1 MVLTQCPSVNSQCSC
16 LEQDSV
22 IRVYQC
28 DNLGD
33 IAGLP
38 DLGETDDIIQV
49 IQISSSTVRNIYNN
63 SFPGLKTRTLD
74 MRKIGI
80 QRLELKAFAGL
91 ENYIEN
97 LYLAGNEIQ
106 VVPVGIFKDL
116 IHLRTL
122 TLDRNSMTVI
132 DSDQFKGLQSLTHLG
147 LESNNIARLSDN
159 AFYGMPNVK
168 YLYLQHNLIQQLP
181 QGIFDEL
188 VNIHELNLID
198 NKISSLSPDV
208 FSKMPFMEELR
219 ISINRLQN
227 LPEVVFDN
235 NKNLKIIDLDD
246 NRISSNL
253 TNRHFVGPRN
263 VELLDFSFNNLTYFH
278 PSTFHNL
285 KKLKKLYLDN
295 NKLNKLASSTFEG
308 LDSIEELYLHQ
319 NLIKE
324 LPTNSF
330 IGMPNLKLLDLSRN
344 QIRKL
349 GFGIFDPFGHLL
361 TLDISHNEI
370 GNIDH
375 GPFITLRSLEVLDVS
390 WNSVSIVN
398 RDWFA
403 QDDWETA
410 EKPLKELYLNNNA
423 IRHID
428 KEAFWPLK
436 NLEKLDIS
444 ANRIFTLNETVFK
457 ELSTLREISVHSNPL
472 HNISKGLFSSLNQIK
487 VLDVSQTC
495 LTEIVPFTFDGMT
508 ALERLDLS
516 GGFIRTIYPE
526 SFNGSGDI
534 SILNISYNNITTLE
548 HPVFTQLSDSLEVLL
563 LDHNALT
570 IEGLG
575 DSLDL
580 VNTIKILDLSYNDL
594 QNIQGEVNL
603 RQKGVLLRIMANP
616 ILCDCSASWFANFE
630 TLADFEEVLCESPSP
645 FNGQAAVCFNFP
657 PECSQMPVAQMYVN
671 YCANRP
677 DIINQQN
684 DNTSRSNNTGIEE
697 NNASS
702 VKGIDDYIA
711 YCFEP
716 EIPSTTPKPDDGED
730 EDLEPLPDPLSIDI
744 EMEGLTNVFVTW
756 QYQNNS
762 RILGYKLTSREFA
775 KYNAQVEKLILNL
788 KKTNYTFNNLNLGS
802 NYIICVG
809 IILDDDSIL
818 TDSKSC
824 KEVSI
829 FIGTTRPP
837 IEVMTP
843 ANNLDEGFPIVP
855 VIGTCVAVVITLVI
869 ILVIVIV
876 CLKRKPKKEEDK
888 YMDERLRD
896 KMGMWVNSFN
906 YSGGVN
912 EQIAEQTTVEVD
924 IFAPVDVTKKKKE
937 GRKSNGQVTS

>member
-1 MVLTQCPSVNSQCSC
+1 MKLIKTIAVVGGGTSGWLSAAYLSRQFPDIKIILIDKQKGTPVGVGEGTLLNFQKFMESC
-16 LEQDSV
+16 
-22 IRVYQC
+22 
-28 DNLGD
+28 
-33 IAGLP
+33 GLARY
-38 DLGETDDIIQV
+38 EW
-49 IQISSSTVRNIYNN
+49 
-63 SFPGLKTRTLD
+63 F
-74 MRKIGI
+74 
-80 QRLELKAFAGL
+80 
-91 ENYIEN
+91 
-97 LYLAGNEIQ
+97 NEIQ
-106 VVPVGIFKDL
+106 AVNKAGILFPKFKSDNHEIWHPFDFKGSFDDWSRRQSASFKHEVLSLYETSVREKQVVESKINSYALHVDC
-116 IHLRTL
+116 TL
-122 TLDRNSMTVI
+122 LALYIKLKLKNKILFI
-132 DSDQFKGLQSLTHLG
+132 DS
-147 LESNNIARLSDN
+147 E
-159 AFYGMPNVK
+159 VK
-168 YLYLQHNLIQQLP
+168 
-181 QGIFDEL
+181 D
-188 VNIHELNLID
+188 
-198 NKISSLSPDV
+198 
-208 FSKMPFMEELR
+208 
-219 ISINRLQN
+219 
-227 LPEVVFDN
+227 
-235 NKNLKIIDLDD
+235 
-246 NRISSNL
+246 
-253 TNRHFVGPRN
+253 
-263 VELLDFSFNNLTYFH
+263 
-278 PSTFHNL
+278 
-285 KKLKKLYLDN
+285 
-295 NKLNKLASSTFEG
+295 
-308 LDSIEELYLHQ
+308 
-319 NLIKE
+319 
-324 LPTNSF
+324 
-330 IGMPNLKLLDLSRN
+330 

-349 GFGIFDPFGHLL
+349 GFGIFDPFGHLR

-390 WNSVSIVN
+390 WNSVPIVK

-423 IRHID
+423 IKHID

-444 ANRIFTLNETVFK
+444 ANRIFALNETVFK
-457 ELSTLREISVHSNPL
+457 ELSTLREISIHSNPL
-472 HNISKGLFSSLNQIK
+472 HNISKSLFSSLNQIK

-508 ALERLDLS
+508 ALEKLDLS

-548 HPVFTQLSDSLEVLL
+548 HSVFTQLSDSLEVLL

-575 DSLDL
+575 DNLDL
-580 VNTIKILDLSYNDL
+580 VNNLRILDLSHNNL
-594 QNIQGEVNL
+594 QNIHGEASL
-603 RQKGVLLRIMANP
+603 RQKGVLLKIMANP
-616 ILCDCSASWFANFE
+616 ILCDCSTSWFANFE

-645 FNGQAAVCFNFP
+645 FNGQAAVCFEFP
-657 PECSQMPVAQMYVN
+657 PECSQMPVAQMYIT

-677 DIINQQN
+677 DTVHQQN

-697 NNASS
+697 HNAPS

-716 EIPSTTPKPDDGED
+716 EIPSTSPKPDDGED

-744 EMEGLTNVFVTW
+744 EVEGLTNVFVTW

-775 KYNAQVEKLILNL
+775 EDNAEVEKLILNL

-829 FIGTTRPP
+829 VIDTTRPP
-837 IEVMTP
+837 IGVMTP
-843 ANNLDEGFPIVP
+843 ANNLDEGFPILP
-855 VIGTCVAVVITLVI
+855 VIGTCIAVVITLVI

-937 GRKSNGQVTS
+937 GRKSNGHVAS